1 MVSIGRDQEELDKEM
16 TTVDTT
22 APLAVARRY
31 FDALSA
37 KDFATVAAMFA
48 DDIVWHQPGDNRF
61 SGTHR
66 GSAAV
71 GEMIGGMM
79 AVSEGT
85 FELSATAAPMVNGT
99 VVAAPVHFSGKR
111 DDAAMAQDGLDL
123 LRIEGDRI
131 AEVWLFS
138 SDPRSEDA
146 FWGAA

>member
-1 MVSIGRDQEELDKEM
+1 MVSIGLNQEELDKEM
-16 TTVDTT
+16 TTVDTI

-48 DDIVWHQPGDNRF
+48 DDIVWHQPGEHRF

-71 GEMIGGMM
+71 GEMIGGMLT
-79 AVSEGT
+79 VSEGT
-85 FELSATAAPMVNGT
+85 FELSTTGALMVNGAL
-99 VVAAPVHFSGKR
+99 VAVPVHFTGKR
-111 DDAAMAQDGLDL
+111 DGAVMAQDGVDL

-138 SDPRSEDA
+138 SDPQAEDT
-146 FWGAA
+146 FWGAS

>member
-1 MVSIGRDQEELDKEM
+1 M
-16 TTVDTT
+16 TTVDNT

-85 FELSATAAPMVNGT
+85 FALSATAAPMVNGT
-99 VVAAPVHFSGKR
+99 LVAAPVHFSGTR
-111 DDAAMAQDGLDL
+111 DGAAMAQDGLDL

-131 AEVWLFS
+131 AEAWLFS
-138 SDPRSEDA
+138 SDPRSEDT
-146 FWGAA
+146 FWGAG